1 MATCNFIRETSQ
13 NLSAMQAVIRY
24 VSQESKTTDEDGKQY
39 LSGIHCGA
47 QTACSEFLLT
57 KHRFGKT
64 TGVWFAHYTQSFLPG
79 ESITPAEAHAIGREL
94 AERFF
99 PGYEVLVATHL
110 KAFNGLGNQ
119 RIHNHLVINSVSF
132 TDGKKQHT
140 DRNTLERMRAQSDEI
155 CASHGL
161 SVLRPYVQSPAPQSV
176 GTREYRAAIRGGG
189 WKFQVILA
197 IEKTMKIAGT
207 PAEFCARMR
216 SRGYT
221 VAWSNTR
228 KHITYTCPNGR
239 KVRDIKLHETKFE
252 KENMEHEFRIR
263 EQFQSRTNTTD
274 GQCDRPSQ
282 SGNAGNR
289 TDRRGDPLSAGG
301 CLRDPEKGLGSVPAR
316 SAGGA
321 DLSADALRTDRGS
334 GNAGGTERGSGSE
347 LGCVPESGEHCG
359 EEDRRG
365 NRTDL
370 EADARDTRSTR
381 TGWEK
386 ERADYLRYRTLGA
399 AQLQGSY
406 RSGAIGQALDHRRS
420 GGIGGS
426 IGAGQSARVPL
437 VALTIA
443 RLLAGLQTT
452 AKAEE
457 PVEDCTLMKESP
469 DESRKRR
476 EQEMSM

>member
-1 MATCNFIRETSQ
+1 MATCNFIRETRQ

-39 LSGIHCGA
+39 LSGIHCGG

-64 TGVWFAHYTQSFLPG
+64 TGVWFAHYTQSFSPG
-79 ESITPAEAHAIGREL
+79 ENITPAEAHAIGREL

-110 KAFNGLGNQ
+110 DAFDDLGNR
-119 RIHNHLVINSVSF
+119 RIHNHLVVNSVGF
-132 TDGKKQHT
+132 TDGKKLHT
-140 DRNTLERMRAQSDEI
+140 DRHTLERMRELSDKI
-155 CASHGL
+155 CALHGL
-161 SVLRPYVQSPAPQSV
+161 SVLHPYVQSSAPKTV
-176 GTREYRAAIRGGG
+176 GTREYHAAIKGGG
-189 WKFQVILA
+189 WKFQA
-197 IEKTMKIAGT
+197 ISIIEETMKIAGT
-207 PAEFCARMR
+207 REEFCTRMR
-216 SRGYT
+216 SLGYT
-221 VAWSNTR
+221 VAWSDTR
-228 KHITYTCPNGR
+228 KHITYTCPNGK

-263 EQFQSRTNTTD
+263 EQFQSGTNTTD
-274 GQCDRPSQ
+274 GQRDRPSQ
-282 SGNAGNR
+282 SGNAGNGSS
-289 TDRRGDPLSAGG
+289 RGGDSLSANG
-301 CLRDPEKGLGSVPAR
+301 LRNPERGLGSISTR
-316 SAGGA
+316 TAGSA
-321 DLSADALRTDRGS
+321 DLSADALQTDQRT
-334 GNAGGTERGSGSE
+334 GNAGRIRRDTGSG
-347 LGCVPESGEHCG
+347 LGCVQESGERCG

-365 NRTDL
+365 NRTDS
-370 EADARDTRSTR
+370 EADARDARSTR

-420 GGIGGS
+420 GGVGGS
-426 IGAGQSARVPL
+426 IGAGRSARVPL
-437 VALTIA
+437 VALTTA

-457 PVEDCTLMKESP
+457 PVEDCTTMDMPKEN
-469 DESRKRR
+469 RHRR
-476 EQEMSM
+476 EREQSM